1 MGPQIYCL
9 YQRICSR
16 NLDEILDI
24 LTPFF
29 VMLMSTAQL
38 IIHRINTEKVKNFIV
53 SIRNDW
59 KTWTDQTNEHEILC
73 AYGESN
79 TIFMLF
85 FAGHVLA
92 ILVVF
97 VGVPFSPIILD
108 YIIPLNESRP
118 KQFVYPVTFWFDH
131 EKYFYFIIIHGCITG
146 SIIVIFLESSE
157 AMYAIFTHHACALFA
172 IISYRFK
179 NAINFIENNK
189 FKNDKEAEIELYE
202 IMSLTVKLHSSYI
215 DFANALE
222 DFFSPVLFFSVGFY
236 TLSASSIGFQALIS
250 LGELDKTIRFS
261 VSAVGIMV
269 HLFILTLPGQKL
281 LDCSYDVV
289 QNAYDASWY
298 QMPIRVRKLLLM
310 ISMRGHIPCKVTAG
324 KIYVVNMITFS
335 ALLRTAVSYLTMFI
349 SIRS

>member
-1 MGPQIYCL
+1 NDYVLGPACNSSHQYSKISVL
-9 YQRICSR
+9 RQFPLNR
-16 NLDEILDI
+16 
-24 LTPFF
+24 
-29 VMLMSTAQL
+29 QL
-38 IIHRINTEKVKNFIV
+38 FTKQVKKFIV

-59 KTWTDQTNEHEILC
+59 RTWEDEAEQEILY
-73 AYGESN
+73 AYGEN
-79 TIFMLF
+79 NMIFMML

-108 YIIPLNESRP
+108 FLVPLNESRP
-118 KQFVYPVTFWFDH
+118 KQFVYPVTFWFDT
-131 EKYFYFIIIHGCITG
+131 EKYFHFTLIHGCITG
-146 SIIVIFLESSE
+146 TIIVIFLESSE
-157 AMYAIFTHHACALFA
+157 AMYAVFTHHACALFA

-179 NAINFIENNK
+179 NALNFIENKK
-189 FKNDKEAEIELYE
+189 FRDEKEAEIELYE

-222 DFFSPVLFFSVGFY
+222 DFFSPIMFISVGFY

-250 LGELDKTIRFS
+250 LGQLDKTIRFS
-261 VSAVGIMV
+261 FSAIGIMF

-289 QNAYDASWY
+289 QNAYDSSWY
-298 QMPIRVRKLLLM
+298 QMPIRVKKLLLM
-310 ISMRGHIPCKVTAG
+310 ITMRGHVPCKVTAG